1 MNSAQLRRIAAQLI
15 AFADALDAQAVTSP
29 PNAAQRVL
37 DAFQRAPRY
46 AERFPAFADCL
57 NAHAMTITQI
67 TKAIGGDPNARNV
80 VHEGVKQLLA
90 AGTIQR
96 VQRPPKRPGR
106 QPEMY
111 VLTGFEHHFPAPGQV
126 NATQSDER
134 VDPFA
139 HEYVPPWRKDNG

>member
-1 MNSAQLRRIAAQLI
+1 MNPAHVRRLIGQLEAFLAELEQQDKAA
-15 AFADALDAQAVTSP
+15 P

-57 NAHAMTITQI
+57 NVHAMTITQI
-67 TKAIGGDPNARNV
+67 TKAIGGDPNAKNI
-80 VHEGVKQLLA
+80 VHEGVRQLLA
-90 AGTIQR
+90 AGTIKK
-96 VQRPPKRPGR
+96 VERPPKRPGR

-111 VLTGFEHHFPAPGQV
+111 VLTGFEHHFQAPPQV
-126 NATQSDER
+126 KDTQPDDR

-139 HEYVPPWRKDNG
+139 HEYVPPWRKANG

>member
-1 MNSAQLRRIAAQLI
+1 MNSAQLRRVAAQLI
-15 AFADALDAQAVTSP
+15 AFADALDAQATQSP
-29 PNAAQRVL
+29 PHAAKRVL
-37 DAFQRAPRY
+37 EAFQRAPRY

-57 NAHAMTITQI
+57 NVHAMTITQI
-67 TKAIGGDPNARNV
+67 TKAIGGDPNAKNI

-111 VLTGFEHHFPAPGQV
+111 VLTGFEHHFAVPSPGEC
-126 NATQSDER
+126 AHEGDR
-134 VDPFA
+134 VDPYA

>member
-1 MNSAQLRRIAAQLI
+1 MNAYQLRRMAAQFLEWADQLDQI
-15 AFADALDAQAVTSP
+15 AKAAP
-29 PNAAQRVL
+29 PKAAQRVL

-67 TKAIGGDPNARNV
+67 TKAIGGDHNAKAI

-111 VLTGFEHHFPAPGQV
+111 VLTGFEHHFAAP
-126 NATQSDER
+126 TPIKDTHESER

-139 HEYVPPWRKDNG
+139 HEYVPPWRSSGQ